1 MTYSPFFLIQV
12 YEALWVAQD
21 LGGFWDQPENI
32 AVTAI
37 IGGAVGIY
45 GISKL
50 DVIKSLFSYFLILL
64 GLCMVILIVPSF
76 SGTGTEQ
83 YADQMLLMMNELL
96 RSLIQYVQSQIS
108 QTTPALIEGIVQ

>member
-1 MTYSPFFLIQV
+1 MNLSPIFFQLH
-12 YEALWVAQD
+12 AATLVAQE
-21 LGGFWDQPENI
+21 LGGFWEQPENV

-83 YADQMLLMMNELL
+83 YADQLLLMMNELL
-96 RSLIQYVQSQIS
+96 RSLIQYVQNQIGE
-108 QTTPALIEGIVQ
+108 TTPAVIGGLFH

>member
-1 MTYSPFFLIQV
+1 MNLSPIFFQLH
-12 YEALWVAQD
+12 AATLVAQE
-21 LGGFWDQPENI
+21 LGGFWEQPENV

-45 GISKL
+45 AISKI

-64 GLCMVILIVPSF
+64 GLCMIILIVPAF

-83 YADQMLLMMNELL
+83 YAEQTLTLLNELL
-96 RSLIQYVQSQIS
+96 RSVIHWAQSQIS
-108 QTTPALIEGIVQ
+108 QGAPALIGGINH

>member
-1 MTYSPFFLIQV
+1 MTIIPFYCQV
-12 YEALWVAQD
+12 FAVLRVAQD
-21 LGGFWDQPENI
+21 LGGFWDQPENV

-45 GISKL
+45 SISKL

-83 YADQMLLMMNELL
+83 YADQMLMMMNELL
-96 RSLIQYVQSQIS
+96 RSLIQYVQGQIS
-108 QTTPALIEGIVQ
+108 QTTPALFGGISR

>member
-1 MTYSPFFLIQV
+1 MTLSPSFLQV
-12 YEALWVAQD
+12 HSVLSVAQD
-21 LGGFWDQPENI
+21 LGGFWEQPENVAI
-32 AVTAI
+32 TAI

-96 RSLIQYVQSQIS
+96 RSLIQYVQRQIQ
-108 QTTPALIEGIVQ
+108 QTAPALIEGMIQ

>member
-1 MTYSPFFLIQV
+1 MTFHPLYYQAITV
-12 YEALWVAQD
+12 VRVAQD
-21 LGGFWDQPENI
+21 VGGFWAQPENV

-83 YADQMLLMMNELL
+83 YADQLLLMMNELL
-96 RSLIQYVQSQIS
+96 RSLIQYVQNQMG
-108 QTTPALIEGIVQ
+108 QPTTAFIGGLIH